1 MAVPGLEAITAT
13 TYKHYNK
20 QFADNVSNHL
30 PFLKYMTTKGKVE
43 ISGGDTIVE
52 ELMYAE
58 GNGGSYSEADV
69 MTVTKPEGLSAAE
82 FNWKQ
87 VYATVTY
94 TGTDRLRNS
103 GPERIQDLVKARI
116 KQAEIT
122 ISNKVGT
129 MLFGDGTG
137 NAGKDVLGL
146 GAIVSTTPTTGV
158 LGGINRANYSFWRN
172 KVRTSAGSFATNGL
186 TYMGEMVRNTTRGMD
201 KPNLIVTDAT
211 VFNYLMQ
218 VANGRAQFMNPSLA
232 DQGFQALKY
241 EGVDVIY
248 DSQCA
253 AGRMY
258 FLNTDYLK
266 FKIHKD
272 FNFKMGDF
280 IEPADQDVKVA
291 KILFSGQLTSSNCA
305 LQGVIDGFTA

>member
-13 TYKHYNK
+13 TFKNYNK
-20 QFADNVSNHL
+20 KFADNVSNHL
-30 PFLKYMTTKGKVE
+30 PFLKYMTTKGKVDL
-43 ISGGDTIVE
+43 SGGDTIVE

-82 FNWKQ
+82 YNWKQ

-94 TGTDRLRNS
+94 TGTDKLKNS

-122 ISNKVGT
+122 ISNRIGS
-129 MLFGDGTG
+129 MIFGDGTG
-137 NAGKDVLGL
+137 NSGKDVLGL
-146 GAIVSTTPTTGV
+146 SAIVSTTPTTGV
-158 LGGINRANYSFWRN
+158 LGGINRATYSFWRN
-172 KVRTSAGSFATNGL
+172 KVRTAAGPFSASGL
-186 TYMGEMVRNTTRGMD
+186 TYMGQMVRQLTRGMD
-201 KPNLIVTDAT
+201 KPNLIVTDADT
-211 VFNYLMQ
+211 FGAMEN
-218 VANGRAQFMNPSLA
+218 VANGRAQFMNPELASL
-232 DQGFQALKY
+232 GFQALKFQ
-241 EGVDVIY
+241 GIDVIF
-248 DSQCA
+248 DSQCT

-258 FLNTDYLK
+258 FLNTDFLK
-266 FKIHKD
+266 MKIHKD
-272 FNFKMGDF
+272 LNFKMGDF

-291 KILFSGQLTSSNCA
+291 KILFAGQLTCSNCS